1 MSDFQQWTID
11 HLLILVYAFAGPREM
26 MIFAKNIDETNQ
38 AERLLRRIDK
48 DAANEA

>member
-1 MSDFQQWTID
+1 MM
-11 HLLILVYAFAGPREM
+11 VFAE
-26 MIFAKNIDETNQ
+26 NIDEVNR